1 MLDEVKLSN
10 MIVDLKCLEILL
22 EKNNWEDEDKI
33 LEYNELQDKILNYLK
48 EVL

>member
-1 MLDEVKLSN
+1 MLDEIKLSN

-22 EKNNWEDEDKI
+22 EESNWGDENKI
-33 LEYNELQDKILNYLK
+33 LEYNELQDEILNYLK